1 MAAPESGTTGF
12 YKVLKSRTH
21 HLDRGRRLCV
31 QPEPGRLALPLL
43 GVHGGHGRPVRVASE
58 GRTHPRGLGGDGRMR
73 RTVFVC
79 THWLRWRRG
88 ADSWELLERF
98 CYDCAAF
105 YNDNHRAL
113 RAAERTHPEARLLFE
128 VDRSEW
134 VARTV
139 LEKVIAAAE
148 KEKEG
153 QQ

>member
-1 MAAPESGTTGF
+1 MRGMAAPESGTTGF

-88 ADSWELLERF
+88 A
-98 CYDCAAF
+98 
-105 YNDNHRAL
+105 L